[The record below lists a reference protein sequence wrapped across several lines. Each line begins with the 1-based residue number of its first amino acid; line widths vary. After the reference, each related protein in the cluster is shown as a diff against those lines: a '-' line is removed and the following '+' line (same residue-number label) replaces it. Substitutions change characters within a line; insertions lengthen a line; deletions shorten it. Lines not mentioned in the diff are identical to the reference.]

1 MEILR
6 IPPYELS
13 ARIAV
18 EQENT
23 AYPVIIRDLG
33 DSSVSTL
40 TLASDSSGY
49 LYVPLSADYD
59 ASYEIDVYQDVTYV
73 DVVRPYVDPKTKG
86 TTASEIAEY
95 AKHEELARAII
106 DSVVIEG
113 FYYKKKV
120 IQTTGTGAD
129 YIPLWVDAK
138 EIFRVYENNNL
149 VTSRTY
155 EITPDKTA
163 ITQSYSGTVNR
174 LESAPLV
181 LPASPSD
188 IEDAGVIGTFSAFPK
203 TYDYTFVLGVGHKRV
218 PEDIV
223 RATELLVE
231 DIACGKLDYY
241 KRYIADYNTDQ
252 FKIKFD
258 GKVFDGTGNIIVDKI
273 LSKYVKSV
281 RFIGAL

>member
-6 IPPYELS
+6 IPPYDLS

-49 LYVPLSADYD
+49 VFVPLSSDYD
-59 ASYEIDVYQDVTYV
+59 ASYEIDIYQDTTYV

-95 AKHEELARAII
+95 ARNEELARAII
-106 DSVVIEG
+106 DSIVDEG

-120 IQTTGTGAD
+120 LQTTGTGAD

-138 EIFRVYENNNL
+138 EVLRVYENNIL
-149 VTSRTY
+149 ITSRTY
-155 EITPDKTA
+155 EITKDGTA
-163 ITQSYSGTVNR
+163 ITQTYDGTVNR
-174 LESAPLV
+174 SESAPLV

-188 IEDAGVIGTFSAFPK
+188 IEDFGVIGSFSAFPK
-203 TYDYTFVLGVGHKRV
+203 TYDYTFVLGVGHKRI
-218 PEDIV
+218 PSDIV

-241 KRYIADYNTDQ
+241 KRYISDYNTDQ

-258 GKVFDGTGNIIVDKI
+258 GKVFEGTGNLVVDKI

-281 RFIGAL
+281 RFLGVL

>member
-6 IPPYELS
+6 IPPYDLT

-49 LYVPLSADYD
+49 IFVPLSGDYD
-59 ASYEIDVYQDVTYV
+59 AAYEIDVYQDTTYV
-73 DVVRPYVDPKTKG
+73 DVIRPYVDPKTKG

-106 DSVVIEG
+106 DSVVTDG

-138 EIFRVYENNNL
+138 EIFKVYENNNL
-149 VTSRTY
+149 MTLSNY
-155 EITPDKTA
+155 EITADGTA
-163 ITQSYSGTVNR
+163 ITHTYDGTINR
-174 LESAPLV
+174 RESAPLV

-188 IEDAGVIGTFSAFPK
+188 IEDFGIIGSFTAFPK
-203 TYDYTFVLGVGHKRV
+203 TFDYTFVLGVGHKRI
-218 PEDIV
+218 PADIV
-223 RATELLVE
+223 RATELLVD
-231 DIACGKLDYY
+231 DIACGRLDYY

-273 LSKYVKSV
+273 LSNYVKSV
-281 RFIGAL
+281 RFLGVL